1 MSSRTTDQ
9 ASAKEQRSHS
19 EAENSGSGD
28 SGGSGGESTTTV
40 IIAFFANLAIAIA
53 KTVVSVLTGSA
64 SMMAESAHS
73 WADTGNQVLLFIA
86 DKRGRKP
93 ADESHPLGYGRESYM
108 WSLMAAFGLFSAG
121 AVVSLLEGI
130 RKLTASGS
138 EEASY
143 TWAYVVLGVAFVFES
158 ISFFQAFR
166 QTRKEAKKLEREV
179 VEHAMQTSDPML
191 RAVFAE
197 DSAALV
203 GLVIAATGVFLHQ
216 VTGNPLYDALGSMLV
231 GVLLGVVAVVLIN
244 QNRRFITGQES
255 DPELRKATIDRLK
268 RLPGVERVAYLRLEF
283 VGPRQ
288 TYLVASVD
296 LDGEQ
301 PESEVAHR
309 LRELEAELEEESYV
323 REAILTLAT
332 KDEPAL

>member
-1 MSSRTTDQ
+1 
-9 ASAKEQRSHS
+9 
-19 EAENSGSGD
+19 
-28 SGGSGGESTTTV
+28 
-40 IIAFFANLAIAIA
+40 
-53 KTVVSVLTGSA
+53 
-64 SMMAESAHS
+64 
-73 WADTGNQVLLFIA
+73 
-86 DKRGRKP
+86 
-93 ADESHPLGYGRESYM
+93 M
-108 WSLMAAFGLFSAG
+108 WSLMAALGLFSAG

>member
-1 MSSRTTDQ
+1 MSNKTTEPT
-9 ASAKEQRSHS
+9 SEKPAKQ
-19 EAENSGSGD
+19 SGD
-28 SGGSGGESTTTV
+28 QSSGQESAGSSGGESTRTV

-53 KTVVSVLTGSA
+53 KTVVALVTGSA

-73 WADTGNQVLLFIA
+73 WADTGNQVLLFVA

-93 ADESHPLGYGRESYM
+93 ADESHPLGYGRESYV
-108 WSLMAAFGLFSAG
+108 WSLMAAFGLFFAG
-121 AVVSLLEGI
+121 AIVSILEGV
-130 RKLTASGS
+130 RKFTASGG
-138 EEASY
+138 EETSY
-143 TWAYVVLGVAFVFES
+143 TWAYVVLGAAFVFEGL
-158 ISFFQAFR
+158 SFLQAFR
-166 QTRKEAKKLEREV
+166 QTRKEAKELKRDV
-179 VEHAMQTSDPML
+179 VEHALHTSDPML

-203 GLVIAATGVFLHQ
+203 GLVVAGSGVFLHQ
-216 VTGNPLYDALGSMLV
+216 VTGNPVYDAIGSIAV
-231 GVLLGVVAVVLIN
+231 GLLLGVVAVVLIN
-244 QNRRFITGQES
+244 QNRRYITGQES
-255 DPELRKATIDRLK
+255 DPKLREATIDRLK

-288 TYLVASVD
+288 TFLVASVD

-301 PESEVAHR
+301 PESQVAQR

-332 KDEPAL
+332 KGEPAL